1 MCVRKSVG
9 CVRVFCI
16 GKVRLGD
23 GEDGR
28 NRKMVA
34 VGGLEVAYEG

>member
-1 MCVRKSVG
+1 M
-9 CVRVFCI
+9 RVLCI